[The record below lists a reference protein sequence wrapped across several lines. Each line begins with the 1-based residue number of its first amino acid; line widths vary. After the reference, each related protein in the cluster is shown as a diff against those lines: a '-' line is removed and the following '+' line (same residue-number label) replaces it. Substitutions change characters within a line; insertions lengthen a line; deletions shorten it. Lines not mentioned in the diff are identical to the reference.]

1 MIPRCNWL
9 RTISPRSIGGKFRL
23 AMSLAVIFLIVTLSI
38 LSYFFLEKLFLTEIK
53 NKARSVTQVLA
64 HSSVNGILAEDFLVV
79 QELIDTMAGQRDV
92 WDAIIFDKD
101 GRIFTM
107 HQPSATNEK
116 DAFRF
121 LPPSRPDLKAVQF
134 IDHVYSSRAVLVT
147 VVPIFAPLPV
157 AGQFQSL
164 GTAMV
169 VFYLDAVYEN
179 SRMARQAILGIGI
192 LAILISWLV
201 ATRLAI
207 SITRPLRR
215 LIDGVRQ
222 VASGDLNH
230 QIEISAA
237 SAAPANEV
245 HELGVTFNRMS
256 ASLKKLIDEK
266 IEKENF
272 ALLGEFAGFVVH
284 HLKSP
289 LHGIR
294 LAVENIRLDLA
305 DFPQFE
311 SLQQTDHEATQIIQS
326 IKQLENFIKDT
337 LDLAKPLTL
346 QMVEADLNQIVNE
359 VAHDFQKFGA
369 NIHLQLAPKVL
380 SARLDVERFKM
391 ALANLLAN
399 AVDAV
404 SHSKGPVIQVET
416 SNGATINLK
425 VTDNGIGMTEE
436 VISRIFNPF
445 YTTKG
450 KGNGLGLTIVKKIVE
465 AHGGQIQVSSRQ
477 HTGTSFNILLPPIN
491 NPQKL
496 FME

>member
-1 MIPRCNWL
+1 MILRCNWL
-9 RTISPRSIGGKFRL
+9 RNISPRSIGGKFKL
-23 AMSLAVIFLIVTLSI
+23 AMSLAVILLIIIFSI

-79 QELIDTMAGQRDV
+79 QELIDTMAGQREV
-92 WDAIIFDKD
+92 WDAIVFDKN

-107 HQPSATNEK
+107 HQPSLNNET
-116 DAFRF
+116 DALRF
-121 LPPSRPDLKAVQF
+121 LQAAHLNLNAVQF
-134 IDHVYSSRAVLVT
+134 IDHAHSNQPVLVT
-147 VVPIFAPLPV
+147 AVPVFAPMPA
-157 AGQFQSL
+157 AGQFQTL

-179 SRMARQAILGIGI
+179 SRIARQMILGIGI
-192 LAILISWLV
+192 FAILISWFV

-222 VASGDLNH
+222 VAAGDLNL
-230 QIEISAA
+230 QIEISDVPA
-237 SAAPANEV
+237 SPANEV
-245 HELGVTFNRMS
+245 HELGVNFNRMS

-266 IEKENF
+266 IEKENY

-305 DFPQFE
+305 DFQQFE
-311 SLQQTDHEATQIIQS
+311 TLKQTDSEASQIIQS

-346 QMVEADLNQIVNE
+346 QMVEADVNQIVNE

-380 SARLDVERFKM
+380 SARLDVDRFKM

-404 SHSKGPVIQVET
+404 SHSKGPLIQVET
-416 SNGATINLK
+416 SNGETINLK
-425 VTDNGIGMTEE
+425 ITDNGIGMTED